1 VDAAARFGP
10 VLEMTLGN
18 GRAGPRDHGE
28 GSHERATAEGSHED
42 SAVIRPRAEQ
52 GSGSRPTPSGMMVR
66 MAGRTGSRDVRMA
79 RRLLLAVGAAYLV
92 AQLLLFSPDR
102 APSWDE
108 AIYLSQ
114 VTPGVHAIAFA
125 PSRARGIS
133 LLVSPI
139 SMAGGSIRVVRLSLA
154 ALSSIALVGSFLL
167 WVPALGLGVPVA
179 AFLFASTWVG
189 LFYGSEVMPNLW
201 AAVLAVAAAG
211 AFVRRVEDGTRWGAI
226 AAAILVGLMALVRP
240 ADALVLSGSLAL
252 YVLLFRRS
260 SKRALVSVGAG
271 LAIGWGA
278 WLVEMSVRFGGP
290 VRAIREAAALGHLTA
305 LGVGER
311 VLQNLALTNGPI
323 IGPEAHPDVP
333 LAGVLWW
340 GTTVALAG
348 VAVVRTRSPM
358 RGPVMCAVLG
368 GSALAV
374 EYLVLVSGL
383 APRFLLPAYAL
394 LSLPAATGLL
404 SLLSESVARRIG
416 GAAALAVLTGMT
428 AWQVGTASTMGTAAA
443 AARERVAA
451 VGGEVGRLAAGRP
464 CVVASAGAF
473 PQVSFASR
481 CAGRGLAGTDAASLT
496 ALRSSVP
503 PGERLFVVLPMAPP
517 DGSPLASTP
526 PLSVKGWFVFE
537 LQPEA

>member
-1 VDAAARFGP
+1 
-10 VLEMTLGN
+10 
-18 GRAGPRDHGE
+18 
-28 GSHERATAEGSHED
+28 
-42 SAVIRPRAEQ
+42 
-52 GSGSRPTPSGMMVR
+52 
-66 MAGRTGSRDVRMA
+66 
-79 RRLLLAVGAAYLV
+79 VGAAYLV

-139 SMAGGSIRVVRLSLA
+139 TLAGGSIRAVRLSLA
-154 ALSSIALVGSFLL
+154 ALSSVALVGSFLL

-179 AFLFASTWVG
+179 AFLFASTWVA

-226 AAAILVGLMALVRP
+226 AAAVLVGLMALVRP
-240 ADALVLSGSLAL
+240 ADALVLSGALAL

-260 SKRALVSVGAG
+260 SSRALVWLGAG
-271 LAIGWGA
+271 LALGWAA

-290 VRAIREAAALGHLTA
+290 ARAMREAAALGHLTT

-311 VLQNLALTNGPI
+311 LLQNLALTNGPT
-323 IGPEAHPDVP
+323 IGPEGHARVP
-333 LAGVLWW
+333 LAGALWW
-340 GTTVALAG
+340 GTTAVLAV
-348 VAVVRTRSPM
+348 VAVVRTRSSP
-358 RGPVMCAVLG
+358 RGGAVLCAVLA

-394 LSLPAATGLL
+394 LSLPAAVGLL
-404 SLLSESVARRIG
+404 SLLSAGAARRIA
-416 GAAALAVLTGMT
+416 GAAAVAVLAALTV
-428 AWQVGTASTMGTAAA
+428 WQVGTARAIGSNAA
-443 AARERVAA
+443 AAREKVAA
-451 VGGEVGRLAAGRP
+451 VGGEVRLLAVGRP

-473 PQVSFASR
+473 PQVAFASR
-481 CAGRGLAGTDAASLT
+481 CAGRGLAGNDAASLT

-503 PGERLFVVLPMAPP
+503 PGERLFVVLATAPP
-517 DGSPLASTP
+517 AGSPLASTP
-526 PLSVKGWFVFE
+526 PLSVEGWFVFE